1 MCATSRKARQAAAAE
16 TEEGCGRGSKL
27 VFILVGKQARPQLM
41 GGKPQIFAHPCDK
54 KKSAMS
60 GKLIRI
66 RSRHPCDSIISE
78 TLFYV
83 LLRKEKHSRCGVEQ
97 GNPPLRHQGPP
108 KATKKSILHRNKGDK
123 KISLSVGIG
132 NCASHEDSSPRA
144 CPRWPNS
151 PTAGNLNLRS
161 GFSAP
166 QVTSRS
172 NACRDRSVTSVQ
184 MCLTEQNTEGSRGYH
199 KAHLEG
205 YSGSR
210 SKNKIRKRSTQ
221 KPRSQTK

>member
-41 GGKPQIFAHPCDK
+41 GGEPQIFAHPCDK

-144 CPRWPNS
+144 CPRVAKQPYGRESKLTLWFLSTPSNQQKQCVQRQICDKCTNV
-151 PTAGNLNLRS
+151 PHGTEHRRQPWL
-161 GFSAP
+161 P
-166 QVTSRS
+166 QGPS
-172 NACRDRSVTSVQ
+172 
-184 MCLTEQNTEGSRGYH
+184 
-199 KAHLEG
+199 
-205 YSGSR
+205 
-210 SKNKIRKRSTQ
+210 
-221 KPRSQTK
+221 